1 MIYCCPQSEWF
12 LLGAMEGDL
21 PLFEGRIA
29 SLWKGELQF
38 APTSVPQHLLKVSF
52 IGYCPLSRSRFSYS
66 PIWRGLL
73 ESFGRC
79 H

>member
-12 LLGAMEGDL
+12 LLGAME
-21 PLFEGRIA
+21 
-29 SLWKGELQF
+29 GELQF

-52 IGYCPLSRSRFSYS
+52 MGYCPLSRSRFSYA

>member
-1 MIYCCPQSEWF
+1 MIYSCPQSEWF

-29 SLWKGELQF
+29 SLLRDELQF

-52 IGYCPLSRSRFSYS
+52 MGYCPLSRSRFSYA